1 MADNKRPVSART
13 RIVHGGRPKEGQT
26 RPVNQPVVRAST
38 VLYENMGTFRS
49 LRQRRAAGERVF
61 AYGTGGTPTAFALED
76 VIADIEGGYR
86 TKLAGSGLL
95 AIALAFQ
102 AYLRPGDH
110 VLITDGTYEPVRRL
124 VEVWAKPFGI
134 EHTFFPADGS
144 GIEPLIRP
152 NTRMIYTEVP
162 GSLLF
167 EMQDLPAI
175 VRLARSRGIMVVVDN
190 TWGSGWL
197 YKPLALGADV
207 SIIAGT
213 KHIVGHADVLLGTV
227 TTTEAAWKP
236 LDTMAGAHGVCISPD
251 DAYLALRGV
260 RSMPVRLPVHQAT
273 ALEVCKWLRSRREV
287 RNVFYPALP
296 SHPGHEIWKR
306 DFSGACGLFSIE
318 LNTDQAGADRFIDGL
333 SLFGIG
339 ASWGGFESL
348 VVPGNLPAARTVAD
362 WRGRGAVVRL
372 HVGLEDPA
380 DLIAD
385 IEGALRRI
393 G

>member
-1 MADNKRPVSART
+1 MAKDKRPQSART
-13 RIVHGGRPKEGQT
+13 RIVHGSRPKGGET

-38 VLYENMGTFRS
+38 VLYKDMPTFRN
-49 LRQRRAAGERVF
+49 LRKRRSEGERVF

-76 VIADIEGGYR
+76 MVADIEGGYR

-95 AIALAFQ
+95 AIAIALQ

-110 VLITDGTYEPVRRL
+110 VLITDGTYEPVRRFA
-124 VEVWAKPFGI
+124 EVWARPFGI
-134 EHTFFPADGS
+134 ECTYFPADGS
-144 GIEPLIRP
+144 GIEALIKP

-175 VRLARSRGIMVVVDN
+175 CRLARSKGIMVAVDN

-213 KHIVGHADVLLGTV
+213 KHFAGHADVLLGTV

-236 LDTMAGAHGVCISPD
+236 VDTMASAHGLCISPD
-251 DAYLALRGV
+251 DAYLALRGI
-260 RSMPVRLPVHQAT
+260 RTMPVRLPVHQAT
-273 ALEVCKWLRSRREV
+273 AMQVCTWLQKQKKV
-287 RNVFYPALP
+287 RKVFYPPLP
-296 SHPGHEIWKR
+296 DDPGHTIWKR
-306 DFSGACGLFSIE
+306 DFTGACGLFSIE
-318 LNTDQAGADRFIDGL
+318 LDTDQAGGDRFIDGL

-339 ASWGGFESL
+339 ASWGGYESL
-348 VVPGNLPAARTVAD
+348 VVPGNLPAARTLAD

-372 HVGLEDPA
+372 HVGLEEPA

-385 IEGALRRI
+385 IEQALTGI
-393 G
+393 